1 VQLFDPKIEFTSHHD
16 MEQFQRLKQ
25 SLNIHEIEQ
34 KNHIIKYRNQ
44 TIVFPTFNSLKLAAF
59 NTSGIIRM
67 TPIHLRP
74 IMIKHLAARALQQ
87 FSISNNKNDLLMIHY
102 PIESLNDPNFS
113 TQIFYSKTSHF
124 DIDVKQIILL
134 LDLEHLNPEISYE
147 HIVNNVTN
155 LKKIGVRFVCNNVNV
170 HNVDLVTQIKP
181 FFVFYQDFSHVDA
194 KEQKY
199 KKLMK
204 QMLTKAKINY
214 YVN

>member
-1 VQLFDPKIEFTSHHD
+1 

-34 KNHIIKYRNQ
+34 KNHIIKYHNH
-44 TIVFPTFNSLKLAAF
+44 TIIFPTFNSLKLAAF

-67 TPIHLRP
+67 TPTHLRP

-102 PIESLNDPNFS
+102 PIESLSDSNFS
-113 TQIFYSKTSHF
+113 TQIFYSKISHF
-124 DIDVKQIILL
+124 DIAVNRVVLL
-134 LDLEHLNPEISYE
+134 LDLEHLNSEMSHE
-147 HIVNNVTN
+147 HIINNIVN
-155 LKKIGVRFVCNNVNV
+155 LKKMGVRFVCNNVNV
-170 HNVDLVTQIKP
+170 HNIDLVMLTKP
-181 FFVFYQDFSHVDA
+181 FFVFYQDFSRADG

-199 KKLMK
+199 RKLMK